1 MTAIRGHRWR
11 VIGAVGGAIVVVLL
25 AIVVLRAPRPISGE
39 GVLYGH
45 LWCIG
50 IKFDDGSGYPVS
62 FWPDGWQA
70 EGSRG
75 VVIDRAG
82 EVVLREGER
91 VAIQG
96 RIVHDEGD
104 TPCSYTEILTVEQVQ
119 RVPPAPA
126 PSAGD
131 SAG

>member
-1 MTAIRGHRWR
+1 MARIRRYRWVIVGATLGGVLAI
-11 VIGAVGGAIVVVLL
+11 AVLL
-25 AIVVLRAPRPISGE
+25 VPRSISGE

-50 IKFDDGSGYPVS
+50 IRFDDGSSYPVS
-62 FWPDGWQA
+62 FWPDGWRA

-91 VAIQG
+91 VEIQG
-96 RIVHDEGD
+96 RVVHDDGE
-104 TPCSYTEILTVEQVQ
+104 TPCSYTEIVTVEQVQ
-119 RVPPAPA
+119 RLTPSAG

-131 SAG
+131 SGG

>member
-1 MTAIRGHRWR
+1 MAPVRRYRWQL
-11 VIGAVGGAIVVVLL
+11 IGALFVGLL
-25 AIVVLRAPRPISGE
+25 VIAALQAPRSITGE
-39 GVLYGH
+39 GVLYSH

-62 FWPDGWQA
+62 FWPDGWHA

-75 VVIDRAG
+75 VVLDRAG

-91 VAIQG
+91 VAVQG
-96 RIVHDEGD
+96 RVVHDEGD
-104 TPCSYTEILTVEQVQ
+104 TPCSYTEILTVEHVQ
-119 RVPPAPA
+119 RLPPAPA
-126 PSAGD
+126 PSAEG

>member
-1 MTAIRGHRWR
+1 VATIRRYRWQLF
-11 VIGAVGGAIVVVLL
+11 GAIFVGLL
-25 AIVVLRAPRPISGE
+25 AIAVLQAPRPISGK

-62 FWPDGWQA
+62 FWPDGWRA
-70 EGSRG
+70 EGYRG

-82 EVVLREGER
+82 EIVLREGER
-91 VAIQG
+91 VAIKG
-96 RIVHDEGD
+96 KVVHDGGDGD
-104 TPCSYTEILTVEQVQ
+104 TPCTYTEILTVEQVQ
-119 RVPPAPA
+119 RLPPAPG

-131 SAG
+131 SDG

>member
-1 MTAIRGHRWR
+1 MARIRRYRWVIVGATLGGVLAI
-11 VIGAVGGAIVVVLL
+11 AVLL
-25 AIVVLRAPRPISGE
+25 VPRSISGE

-50 IKFDDGSGYPVS
+50 IRFDDGSSYPVS
-62 FWPDGWQA
+62 FWPDGWRA
-70 EGSRG
+70 ESSRG

-91 VAIQG
+91 VEIQG
-96 RIVHDEGD
+96 RVVHDDGE
-104 TPCSYTEILTVEQVQ
+104 TPCSYTEIVTVEQVQ
-119 RVPPAPA
+119 RLTPSAG

-131 SAG
+131 SGG